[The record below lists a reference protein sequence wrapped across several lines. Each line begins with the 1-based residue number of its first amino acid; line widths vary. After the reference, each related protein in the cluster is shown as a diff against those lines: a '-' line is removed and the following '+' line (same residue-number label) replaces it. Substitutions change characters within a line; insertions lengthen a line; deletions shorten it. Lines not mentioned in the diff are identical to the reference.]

1 MINIK
6 NTLLDEINHTRMQKS
21 YKMAVLLCMLKDGD
35 LAQELAVSEIARFFR
50 ILYRREPFSLDLND
64 PSNKDLCE
72 WSLSRIEQF
81 VIRNP
86 LNHLVETSGGVFYLL
101 GDRFGIAE
109 KHYRQLDPALRFS
122 EVEERVYERLEKYF
136 MIRYGYHGAI

>member
-21 YKMAVLLCMLKDGD
+21 YKMAVLLCMLNDGD

-50 ILYRREPFSLDLND
+50 ILYRREPYALDLND

-72 WSLSRIEQF
+72 LPLRIIEEEFMKRMLDLQ
-81 VIRNP
+81 
-86 LNHLVETSGGVFYLL
+86 GV
-101 GDRFGIAE
+101 
-109 KHYRQLDPALRFS
+109 
-122 EVEERVYERLEKYF
+122 
-136 MIRYGYHGAI
+136 